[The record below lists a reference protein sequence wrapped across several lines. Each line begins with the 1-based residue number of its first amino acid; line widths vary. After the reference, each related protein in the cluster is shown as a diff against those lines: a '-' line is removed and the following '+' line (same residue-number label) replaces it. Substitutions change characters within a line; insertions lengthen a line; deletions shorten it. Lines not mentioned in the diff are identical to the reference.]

1 MFCFVLVSVT
11 SMKAGRVKEEV
22 RLIVSPFYP
31 SCRRGHYQW
40 FFVTGSFNGAKPLIL
55 RVELKAQSHNRAGPH
70 VNHHEL
76 ATFPLEPRPCFSA
89 DLLIVSVT
97 H

>member
-1 MFCFVLVSVT
+1 MRFRVI
-11 SMKAGRVKEEV
+11 SMKAGRVKVEV

-31 SCRRGHYQW
+31 SCRHCHRLVVL
-40 FFVTGSFNGAKPLIL
+40 FVAGSFNGAKPLIL
-55 RVELKAQSHNRAGPH
+55 RVELGAQSHDRAGPH

-89 DLLIVSVT
+89 DLLIVSLT